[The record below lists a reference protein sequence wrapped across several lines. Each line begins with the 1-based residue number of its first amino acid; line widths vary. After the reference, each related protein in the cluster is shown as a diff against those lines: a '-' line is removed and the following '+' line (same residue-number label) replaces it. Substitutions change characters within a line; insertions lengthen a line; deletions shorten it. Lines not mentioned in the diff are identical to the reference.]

1 MSSQYLGELSGYIIK
16 DADHFVP
23 CIKGIG
29 IKKFYVLDD
38 LKPGEAKDVGE
49 DPCEE
54 WCKPTYM
61 FYTIRKIPKNA
72 SSPEDENIQVYAA
85 GSLLMELKGAIGKD
99 EHSVETK
106 SVRCNDNSEIG
117 DLKCTVEIE
126 GNPVGT
132 TEDDKRKKDEL
143 ERWVVYQD
151 PVGNV
156 GYCFQKRFFT
166 DETKRHEMWYE
177 GEVIH
182 VNNSTGK
189 RNILL

>member
-1 MSSQYLGELSGYIIK
+1 MRNGVSQLTC
-16 DADHFVP
+16 FTP
-23 CIKGIG
+23 FR
-29 IKKFYVLDD
+29 KFQ
-38 LKPGEAKDVGE
+38 
-49 DPCEE
+49 
-54 WCKPTYM
+54 
-61 FYTIRKIPKNA
+61 KNA

-85 GSLLMELKGAIGKD
+85 GSFLMELKGAIRND

-106 SVRCNDNSEIG
+106 SVRWNDNSETG
-117 DLKCTVEIE
+117 DLKCTVETE
-126 GNPVGT
+126 DNSVET
-132 TEDDKRKKDEL
+132 TEDDKRKKDEA
-143 ERWVVYQD
+143 ERWVYQD

-156 GYCFQKRFFT
+156 GYRFQKRFFT